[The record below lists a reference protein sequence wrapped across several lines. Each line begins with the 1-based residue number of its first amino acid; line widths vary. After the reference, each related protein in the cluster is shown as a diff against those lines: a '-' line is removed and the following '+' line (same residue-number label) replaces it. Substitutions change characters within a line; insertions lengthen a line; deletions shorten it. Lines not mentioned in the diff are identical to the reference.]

1 VIWVVAMVRKERMAQ
16 RARKKFDQVRNNFSA
31 LAIFR
36 NGAPPSVA
44 QDIETSSM

>member
-1 VIWVVAMVRKERMAQ
+1 MAQ

-36 NGAPPSVA
+36 NGAPARVA
-44 QDIETSSM
+44 LET